1 MSGYLFETS
10 NYLVWIFTISNYEAV
25 FTYINRYTHS
35 KKIFNALT
43 AVVTQDRLYI
53 FKNIGQLRLH
63 ILFM

>member
-10 NYLVWIFTISNYEAV
+10 KYLVWIFTISNYKAV
-25 FTYINRYTHS
+25 FTYINTHS
-35 KKIFNALT
+35 KKIFNALF

-63 ILFM
+63 IFFY